1 MPYDSRESLMST
13 PMDQFTDQGALPG
26 GHYRAQIMRHETA
39 AVGANNTDVLDYYCQ
54 LISAEDDVPA
64 ADIANINL
72 RDYELRARF
81 FITKKAMFRLRAFHA
96 SLGFDESQPAEVV
109 VPETTGMQV
118 LLTVSVGTYTPRGQ
132 TKARTINNVDEI
144 VGAPSE

>member
-1 MPYDSRESLMST
+1 MST
-13 PMDQFTDQGALPG
+13 PMDQFSEQGALPA
-26 GHYRAQIMRHETA
+26 GHYYGQIMRHETTN
-39 AVGANNTDVLDYYCQ
+39 VGANNTDVLDYYVQ
-54 LISAEDDVPA
+54 LIRAADDVPA
-64 ADIANINL
+64 AEIADINL

-81 FITKKAMFRLRAFHA
+81 FITRKAMFRLRQFHA

-118 LLTVSVGTYTPRGQ
+118 YVTVSVGTYTPRGQ
-132 TKARTINNVDEI
+132 TKARTINNIDDI

>member
-13 PMDQFTDQGALPG
+13 PMDQFTEQGALPA
-26 GHYRAQIMRHETA
+26 GHYYGQIMRAETTN
-39 AVGANNTDVLDYYCQ
+39 VGANNTDVLDYYCQ
-54 LISAEDDVPA
+54 LISAEEDVPA
-64 ADIANINL
+64 ADIADINL

-81 FITKKAMFRLRAFHA
+81 IITKKAMFRLRAFHA

-144 VGAPSE
+144 VGAPTE